1 MSQKKITTSKS
12 KLNNEKQAE
21 IAYNQD
27 VAQNKIERK
36 NNETLFHFLQRRTSF
51 SLAKKVN
58 ESKRNASF
66 HEGKGLNKS
75 ALISDSTIN
84 NADHLST
91 SKKKKIQFQDNNKD
105 KEDNFWS
112 SQHENRQN
120 NHSIDLF
127 PITPTKLK
135 DFLKSPSNNVSV
147 DVLQQS
153 SSKKSIL
160 GNSVLLFKN
169 HIQNNNQQK
178 GILQDIVTNNNSIQ
192 IDDLFSSAKKENNHF
207 GLAESFYE
215 VNQCNKSSRY
225 DLDNSKRRD
234 QSEDNMKKSILKKQ
248 KKFNKNEYQENK
260 ENTTSNN
267 LTENEKTM
275 QNSIMNRS
283 YVKEQ
288 INILKEKSNLD
299 FSAFKQNF
307 QSEVEFGE
315 KKIKSQIQKLLNF
328 VGQSLGQI
336 EQLKMKVEES
346 FEIFQSLDRHVLNNY
361 QFFQEV
367 PHFLEKYK
375 SVKSSLG
382 LLKNYAQNV
391 EINQEEFDQRIQF
404 FQNAYN
410 SQVEQAIKETQTK
423 ALKQNKQEIEN
434 LERQIKE
441 VVVKNEYL
449 TQENKILKSSQAQL
463 NKNIDF
469 NSVKK
474 NSSSIFIAEDL
485 SQQDC
490 DYHLKKENK
499 KLHSKVE
506 ELLSEIYETSNIN
519 ESIQQNL
526 KNQIKRNEVE
536 ISELRSEKQ
545 QFIKDLQQIENDYSK
560 KVNHLE
566 QQLKKLQINQQG
578 REDRNQSNNSKLSN
592 ENLMNQIRVLNETLE
607 EKEKIRL
614 KQKKDFEYASDI
626 MTQEIVKL
634 KKEIKQHM
642 LEKESLQRK
651 FSEFIGQAKQLEA
664 YMNQNE
670 QLLMLIKSKED
681 QIDDLFLIIKE
692 IKSKSKEMGFDRY
705 LKCYFKKANISDQNM
720 HEKKPFKI

>member
-1 MSQKKITTSKS
+1 MSQKKITISKT

-27 VAQNKIERK
+27 VAQNKVERK

-51 SLAKKVN
+51 SVAKKVN
-58 ESKRNASF
+58 ENKRNASF
-66 HEGKGLNKS
+66 HESKGLNKS
-75 ALISDSTIN
+75 ALISESTIN

-91 SKKKKIQFQDNNKD
+91 SKKKKIQFQDNDNSKQH
-105 KEDNFWS
+105 KEDNFGS

-147 DVLQQS
+147 EVLQQS

-160 GNSVLLFKN
+160 GNSFILFKN
-169 HIQNNNQQK
+169 HVQNNNQQK
-178 GILQDIVTNNNSIQ
+178 GILQDILTNNNSLQ
-192 IDDLFSSAKKENNHF
+192 IDDLFSSAKKENNQI

-225 DLDNSKRRD
+225 DQGSSKRRD
-234 QSEDNMKKSILKKQ
+234 LSEDNMKKSILKKQ
-248 KKFNKNEYQENK
+248 TKVNRNEFQENK
-260 ENTTSNN
+260 ENTTLND
-267 LTENEKTM
+267 LTYNEKGL
-275 QNSIMNRS
+275 QNSIMNRR

-307 QSEVEFGE
+307 QSEVEIGE
-315 KKIKSQIQKLLNF
+315 KKIKSQIQRLLNF
-328 VGQSLGQI
+328 VEQNLTQF
-336 EQLKMKVEES
+336 EQLRMKVEQS
-346 FEIFQSLDRHVLNNY
+346 FEVFQSLDRHVLNNY

-375 SVKSSLG
+375 QVKSSLG
-382 LLKNYAQNV
+382 SLEDYAQNL
-391 EINQEEFDQRIQF
+391 EINKQEFEQRIQF

-410 SQVEQAIKETQTK
+410 QQVEQAIKETQTK
-423 ALKQNKQEIEN
+423 TMKQNKQEVEN
-434 LERQIKE
+434 LEKQIKE

-449 TQENKILKSSQAQL
+449 SQENKMLKSNQAQE

-474 NSSSIFIAEDL
+474 NSPSIFIADDM

-506 ELLSEIYETSNIN
+506 ELLSEIYETSSIN
-519 ESIQQNL
+519 ENIQQNL
-526 KNQIKRNEVE
+526 KNQIKRNEAE

-545 QFIKDLQQIENDYSK
+545 LFIKDLQHIENEYSK

-578 REDRNQSNNSKLSN
+578 REDRNYQ
-592 ENLMNQIRVLNETLE
+592 V
-607 EKEKIRL
+607 
-614 KQKKDFEYASDI
+614 
-626 MTQEIVKL
+626 
-634 KKEIKQHM
+634 
-642 LEKESLQRK
+642 
-651 FSEFIGQAKQLEA
+651 
-664 YMNQNE
+664 NQNCSNYL
-670 QLLMLIKSKED
+670 QYRIFTPS
-681 QIDDLFLIIKE
+681 IIT
-692 IKSKSKEMGFDRY
+692 STGFQPPPV
-705 LKCYFKKANISDQNM
+705 K
-720 HEKKPFKI
+720 